1 MHRGFLFDTALRH
14 SSSTQLFDTS
24 LRHIPSTHPLDT
36 TPRHNP
42 STQPLDTASSTQ
54 HFDTALRH
62 ISSTHLFDKAP
73 CLTAVRRPAVE
84 TAGLKDAKPACA
96 GSRWAR
102 HGSTAPR
109 ARCGASHKPVA
120 LAFRPVDCGLDRPCF
135 TEGRR
140 VTRYRFSNGAG
151 LRAGLASFKPAV
163 STAGRRSAGKRCVEE
178 KGKAQ
183 HGGWRMPPRL

>member
-42 STQPLDTASSTQ
+42 STQL
-54 HFDTALRH
+54 LRH
-62 ISSTHLFDKAP
+62 STSTHFFDKAP

-120 LAFRPVDCGLDRPCF
+120 LASRPVDRGLDRACC
-135 TEGRR
+135 TKGR
-140 VTRYRFSNGAG
+140 VARYRFSNGAG
-151 LRAGLASFKPAV
+151 LRAGWASFKPAV

>member
-36 TPRHNP
+36 SPRH
-42 STQPLDTASSTQ
+42 SFFDTASSTQ

-120 LAFRPVDCGLDRPCF
+120 LASRPVDRGLDRACC
-135 TEGRR
+135 TKGR
-140 VTRYRFSNGAG
+140 VARYRFSNGAG